1 MGNRRFKDLLEA
13 SMKSKD
19 TEEWLDVHFTR
30 PIGLFFALI
39 WERLGVHPNTI
50 TIISI
55 FLGLA
60 AGWMFHYTDTVHNLM
75 GVVLL
80 MLANFCDSTDGQL
93 ARLTGQKTMI
103 GRCLDGFA
111 GDVWF
116 FAIYLALVF
125 RLWPQPLPGLET
137 RWGVCALAACAVA
150 GLLSH
155 SPQSSL
161 ADYYRQIHLFFLKG
175 REGSELDSSL
185 HESQELARLPRRG
198 AFWARAFHYNYRNY
212 CRSQERR
219 TPQFQAL
226 MDRLRVTYGS
236 PALAPQPWK
245 DAFLQGS
252 RPLMWMT
259 NFLTFNSRAILIYAT
274 CLLDCPWV
282 YLFMEI
288 VVYNLIAT
296 RTSAPTWPPALKR
309 LLPRPPVRA
318 SARPT
323 TTSWTTR
330 LLPATPRPT
339 SNRRAWREKTA
350 RGGPRP
356 LPASHKRPDP
366 YQTQE
371 GVNRALKH

>member
-60 AGWMFHYTDTVHNLM
+60 AGWMFHYTDPLHNLM

-175 REGSELDSSL
+175 REGSELDSSI
-185 HESQELARLPRRG
+185 HESQELARLPVVALSG
-198 AFWARAFHYNYRNY
+198 PAPSTTTTATTAAARSAARPSFRPSWTVSAPPTARPPWP
-212 CRSQERR
+212 RSLGR
-219 TPQFQAL
+219 TP
-226 MDRLRVTYGS
+226 S
-236 PALAPQPWK
+236 
-245 DAFLQGS
+245 
-252 RPLMWMT
+252 
-259 NFLTFNSRAILIYAT
+259 SRAA
-274 CLLDCPWV
+274 
-282 YLFMEI
+282 
-288 VVYNLIAT
+288 
-296 RTSAPTWPPALKR
+296 
-309 LLPRPPVRA
+309 
-318 SARPT
+318 AR
-323 TTSWTTR
+323 SC
-330 LLPATPRPT
+330 
-339 SNRRAWREKTA
+339 
-350 RGGPRP
+350 G
-356 LPASHKRPDP
+356 
-366 YQTQE
+366 
-371 GVNRALKH
+371 